1 MHKKNTGLIPSPVFG
16 VLSFSWLP
24 EVTVLPELLFL
35 VAPITFPPVTAVP
48 PPVTVVAEP
57 LPLLNHCYWNYFHY
71 PESAVDSLLQG
82 SGN

>member
-1 MHKKNTGLIPSPVFG
+1 MIPSPVFG

-35 VAPITFPPVTAVP
+35 VAPITLPPVTAVP

-57 LPLLNHCYWNYFHY
+57 LPLLLLDVSVEPLVLELF
-71 PESAVDSLLQG
+71 PESAVDSLRQG
-82 SGN
+82 SGS